1 MYGGEGAWVYRVSAF
16 PQDTFNFVH
25 MKAARSNSQLFAD
38 GQQFEKAGKW
48 EDAAAAYQRV
58 VNNDPENQDA
68 VARLLV
74 AYRKLKD
81 YSRELAVIDA
91 AIGAVAERDKATQ
104 REWISAHPEAA
115 RLGRA
120 VLKQLG
126 GERVT
131 AYGTDPFVE
140 RLMKRRALVERKAG
154 GGGKKKEKAPAAGKE
169 MTGKR
174 RRGPE
179 VQEVKSG
186 KRKKVTEVRK
196 AIAGKEAAEKKKE
209 QEARRKEAAT
219 KRAEAKRKRKE
230 AAERK
235 AAEKKRAGAAAPKAA
250 AEMKKKEIEAR
261 KAAKEAEAEKRR
273 AEKEAKAH
281 PSLFIVS
288 LRYLVPLE
296 RIDAAMDSHVAF
308 LDRHFAQREFLAAG
322 RLVPRTGGII
332 LVRAKNRVAVEKI
345 MKQDPFLKRKLASV
359 DIVEFV
365 ASKMDKGLRK
375 VI

>member
-1 MYGGEGAWVYRVSAF
+1 
-16 PQDTFNFVH
+16 

-174 RRGPE
+174 RRGSE

-209 QEARRKEAAT
+209 QEARRKETAT
-219 KRAEAKRKRKE
+219 KRVKAERKRKE

-235 AAEKKRAGAAAPKAA
+235 AAEKKRAEAAARKAA

-288 LRYLVPLE
+288 LRYLVPLQ

-332 LVRAKNRVAVEKI
+332 LVRAKDRVTVEKI